1 MTVSSHKCG
10 IVVAADRETFKNPKT
25 MGKLEIRNDRTV
37 LSTDN
42 NGYAGNERDENL
54 IEEDL
59 VDTEIPVDD
68 RIPDGIGEIVED
80 DRPVYDEEGYR
91 HEPGE

>member
-1 MTVSSHKCG
+1 
-10 IVVAADRETFKNPKT
+10 
-25 MGKLEIRNDRTV
+25 MGKIEIRNDRTI
-37 LSTDN
+37 LSTQN
-42 NGYAGNERDENL
+42 NGFAGDERDENL

-59 VDTEIPVDD
+59 TDTEIPLDD
-68 RIPDGIGEIVED
+68 RIPDGIGEIVAD

>member
-1 MTVSSHKCG
+1 
-10 IVVAADRETFKNPKT
+10 
-25 MGKLEIRNDRTV
+25 MGKIEIRNDRMIF
-37 LSTDN
+37 STEN
-42 NGYAGNERDENL
+42 NGFAGNERDENL

-59 VDTEIPVDD
+59 IDTEIPIAD
-68 RIPDGIGEIVED
+68 RIPDGINEIVED